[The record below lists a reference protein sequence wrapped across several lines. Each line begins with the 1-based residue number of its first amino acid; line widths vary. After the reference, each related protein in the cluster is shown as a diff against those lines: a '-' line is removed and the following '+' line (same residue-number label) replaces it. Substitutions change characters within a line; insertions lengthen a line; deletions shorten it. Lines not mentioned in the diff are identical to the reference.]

1 MNFLNFGTGA
11 LLAGIAALAAG
22 LYFLQRLRVRH
33 REVVVPTMLFWQKAL
48 EESRARILV
57 RRFRHPWAYAFLA
70 IMAAGL
76 WILVGDPRRDTSNDL
91 RRIYVV
97 DASAESA
104 GGGRFARGLEI
115 LEEQIGSSEGAEVI
129 LVGARPK
136 TVLLA
141 DESPRILFDKKS
153 SLAPEAAPSKIDAT
167 VHEILKASSGREL
180 SLTVIAPR
188 GLAEF
193 VKKSAPANAT
203 IVELPT
209 ERTSDAENPFGITA
223 LGVAEAASGDW
234 TKVDVFC
241 EVKGAALPAA
251 FSATIEGASI
261 ATAPRVS
268 RTGDRINVLWTD
280 VAAGG
285 GRFRVSGP
293 RDDFGFDDDASI
305 VLPVRERLRV
315 SLASGID
322 ALVRPVLEADTAVE
336 IVTADADLD
345 IVDGTLAAE
354 PARPTLAFLPSRPGD
369 VDFLIESADDQN
381 ALARVFRGIDR
392 ETIARL
398 PTDAAVGLPQA
409 IRADAKLKSAG
420 PRTIRVARDLLGDGT
435 TFLKVDAW
443 PVFIAQSVRWLA
455 GTPDLLQDVRPGRP
469 LAGVRAAL
477 RESDD
482 QSVHAAADEP
492 VTLPRA
498 GEFSRADVENSAA
511 ASEVVLA
518 AGLVDPNA
526 TRSYA
531 QGVVAPRGDAASTT
545 SSAWSS
551 PAILSSIIGLLLFFG
566 LLTEWVLVRK
576 GRMP

>member
-57 RRFRHPWAYAFLA
+57 RRFRHPWAYVFLA

-76 WILVGDPRRDTSNDL
+76 WTLVGDPRRDTSNDL

-104 GGGRFARGLEI
+104 GGGRFARALDL
-115 LEEQIGSSEGAEVI
+115 LEERIGSSEGAEVI
-129 LVGARPK
+129 LAGARPK

-141 DESPRILFDKKS
+141 DESPRILFDRKS
-153 SLAPEAAPSKIDAT
+153 RLSPDATPCAIDAT
-167 VHEILKASSGREL
+167 VHEILKASGGRDLE
-180 SLTVIAPR
+180 LTVIAPR
-188 GLAEF
+188 ALSEF
-193 VKKSAPANAT
+193 VKKSAPTNAKV
-203 IVELPT
+203 VEVPS
-209 ERTSDAENPFGITA
+209 ERTADAENPFGITA
-223 LGVAEAASGDW
+223 LGVGEAASGDW
-234 TKVDVFC
+234 TKVDVLC
-241 EVKGAALPAA
+241 EIKAAGLPGV
-251 FSATIEGASI
+251 FSATINQSPIGTS
-261 ATAPRVS
+261 PRVEA
-268 RTGDRINVLWTD
+268 TGDRISVLWTN
-280 VAAGG
+280 VPATG
-285 GRFRVSGP
+285 GRLDLRGP
-293 RDDFGFDDDASI
+293 RDDFPFDDEASI
-305 VLPVRERLRV
+305 ILPARTRLRV

-322 ALVRPVLEADTAVE
+322 PLVRPVLEADTAVE

-345 IVDGTLAAE
+345 IVDGAVAAE
-354 PARPTLAFLPSRPGD
+354 PTRPTLAFCPSRPGD
-369 VDFLIESADDQN
+369 VDFLIESADDPT
-381 ALARVFRGIDR
+381 ALMRVFRGIDR

-398 PTDAAVGLPQA
+398 PTDGAAGLPQA
-409 IRADAKLKSAG
+409 IRADAKMKSSGA
-420 PRTIRVARDLLGDGT
+420 RTIRVSRDLLGDGT

-443 PVFIAQSVRWLA
+443 PVFIAQSIRWLA
-455 GTPDLLQDVRPGRP
+455 GVPDLLQDVRPGRP

-477 RESDD
+477 VEFDD
-482 QSVHAAADEP
+482 LKVHAAAGDA
-492 VTLPRA
+492 VTLPTA
-498 GEFSRADVENSAA
+498 GSFARADGETSQGPP
-511 ASEVVLA
+511 EVVLA
-518 AGLVDPNA
+518 TGLVDPMA
-526 TRSYA
+526 TRSFSR
-531 QGVVAPRGDAASTT
+531 GPVPPRGDAASTS